1 MIQIFDVDKRRIGVI
16 DDLDDLQVIKTLSSG
31 DKTISF
37 SYPKIG
43 AETAHLKPENY
54 LRTEKDEY
62 VLKKVETGDTKNK
75 YTAVLNVEELESQEF
90 LYGFASE
97 TQTAR
102 DCLEFAFEGTGWK
115 VGICTITKRRTI
127 DIEETTNA
135 WEVLQ
140 EVLDTYRCECRI
152 HTLTKTVDIME
163 AIGEDRGAYFMEGLN
178 LRKLTVKSDT
188 YDFYTRIYPVGAD
201 GITPEII
208 LGVPYID
215 NHQYTDKVIPRYWK
229 DERYTITEN
238 LIEDARAKLDAAS
251 KPYTAYTA
259 DVADLA
265 AQSDEYD
272 VLAYDIGDMVTLVS
286 KTEKTKEK
294 QRIVK
299 LTEYPK
305 HPEKNTCELSSV
317 SKTFAQI
324 QEETQEKMKSD
335 AVEVAQSRTKKVLRG
350 GYWTTEQVQAAITSS
365 EEKLTATV
373 QAARTEQRDLT
384 EQTRDEMKEYVDA
397 INNVA
402 LERMTNEYTT
412 KLEQTSTDF
421 DITIRS
427 LEETVTSQGEEFQEF
442 RQENETF
449 FHHTAEGLE
458 IGKKQDGGIMPFS
471 TMLSNLRLEFR
482 QDGKA
487 VAYIQHDKLHINN
500 VEAVR
505 RWSVGAA
512 EDGGYFDFISTRYGM
527 GVKWREAQEEDEAET
542 QEAQVQAFAARAAA
556 RTVYQQLI
564 DDSGVFKVV
573 EA

>member
-1 MIQIFDVDKRRIGVI
+1 MIQILDAAKKRIGAI
-16 DDLDDLQVIKTLSSG
+16 DDLEDLKVEKTLSSG

-37 SYPKIG
+37 SYPKNG
-43 AETAHLKPENY
+43 VELEKLKPENY

-62 VLKKVETGDTKNK
+62 VLKKVETGETQNK
-75 YTAVLNVEELESQEF
+75 YTAMLNVEELEAQEF

-102 DCLEFAFEGTGWK
+102 ACLEFAFEGTGWK

-135 WEVLQ
+135 WEVFQ
-140 EVLDTYRCECRI
+140 EVLDTYRAECRI

-238 LIEDARAKLDAAS
+238 LIEDAQARLDAAS

-265 AQSDEYD
+265 AQSEEYD
-272 VLAYDIGDMVTLVS
+272 ILAYDIGDMVTLTS

-305 HPEKNTCELSSV
+305 HPEQNTCELSSA

-384 EQTRDEMKEYVDA
+384 EQTRNDLKEYVDTL
-397 INNVA
+397 NNVA
-402 LERMTNEYTT
+402 IERMTNEYSTQ
-412 KLEQTSTDF
+412 LEQTSTNF
-421 DITIRS
+421 DVTIRS
-427 LEETVTSQGEEFQEF
+427 LEETVTSQGDEFQEF

-449 FHHTAEGLE
+449 FHHTADGLE
-458 IGKKQDGGIMPFS
+458 IGQKQDGGVMPFS
-471 TMLSNLRLEFR
+471 TLLSNLRLEFR

-505 RWSVGAA
+505 CWSVGAA

-527 GVKWREAQEEDEAET
+527 GVKWREAQEEDE
-542 QEAQVQAFAARAAA
+542 QAQAQTFAARAAVRA
-556 RTVYQQLI
+556 AVPEYKQLI
-564 DDSGVFKVV
+564 DDSGVFEVVKV
-573 EA
+573 

>member
-1 MIQIFDVDKRRIGVI
+1 MIQILDAAKKRIGAI
-16 DDLDDLQVIKTLSSG
+16 DDLDDLKVEKTLSSG

-37 SYPKIG
+37 SYPKNG
-43 AETAHLKPENY
+43 VELEKLKPENY

-62 VLKKVETGDTKNK
+62 VLKKVETGETQNK
-75 YTAVLNVEELESQEF
+75 YTAMMNVEELEAQEF
-90 LYGFASE
+90 LHGFASE

-102 DCLEFAFEGTGWK
+102 ACLEFAFEGTGWK

-140 EVLDTYRCECRI
+140 EVLDTYRAECRI

-238 LIEDARAKLDAAS
+238 LIEDAQARLDAAS

-265 AQSDEYD
+265 AQSEEYD
-272 VLAYDIGDMVTLVS
+272 VLAYDIGDMVTLTS

-305 HPEKNTCELSSV
+305 HPEQNTCELSSV

-384 EQTRDEMKEYVDA
+384 EQTRNDLKEYADTL
-397 INNVA
+397 NNVA
-402 LERMTNEYTT
+402 IERMTNEYSTQ
-412 KLEQTSTDF
+412 LEQTSTNF
-421 DITIRS
+421 DVTIRS
-427 LEETVTSQGEEFQEF
+427 LEETVTSQGDEFQEF

-449 FHHTAEGLE
+449 FHHTADGLE
-458 IGKKQDGGIMPFS
+458 IGQKQDGGVMPFS
-471 TMLSNLRLEFR
+471 TLLSNLRLEFR

-527 GVKWREAQEEDEAET
+527 GVKWREAQEEDE
-542 QEAQVQAFAARAAA
+542 QAQAQTFAARAAVRA
-556 RTVYQQLI
+556 AVPEYKQLI
-564 DDSGVFKVV
+564 DDSGVFEVVKV
-573 EA
+573 

>member
-1 MIQIFDVDKRRIGVI
+1 MIQILDAAKKRIGAI
-16 DDLDDLQVIKTLSSG
+16 DDLDDLKVEKTLSSG

-37 SYPKIG
+37 SYPKNG
-43 AETAHLKPENY
+43 VELEKLKPENY

-62 VLKKVETGDTKNK
+62 VLKKVETGETQNK
-75 YTAVLNVEELESQEF
+75 YTALLNVEELEAQEF

-102 DCLEFAFEGTGWK
+102 ACLEFAFEGTGWK

-140 EVLDTYRCECRI
+140 EVLDTYRAECRI

-238 LIEDARAKLDAAS
+238 LIEDAQARLDAAS

-265 AQSDEYD
+265 AQSEEYD
-272 VLAYDIGDMVTLVS
+272 ILAYDIGDMVTLTS

-305 HPEKNTCELSSV
+305 HPEQNTCELSSV

-384 EQTRDEMKEYVDA
+384 EQTRNDLKEYADTL
-397 INNVA
+397 NNVA
-402 LERMTNEYTT
+402 IERMTNEYSTQ
-412 KLEQTSTDF
+412 LEQTSTNF
-421 DITIRS
+421 DVTIRS
-427 LEETVTSQGEEFQEF
+427 LEETVTSQGDEFQEF

-449 FHHTAEGLE
+449 FHHKADGLE
-458 IGKKQDGGIMPFS
+458 IGQKQDGGIMPFS
-471 TMLSNLRLEFR
+471 TLLSNLRLEFR

-527 GVKWREAQEEDEAET
+527 GVKWREAQEEDE
-542 QEAQVQAFAARAAA
+542 QAQAQTFAARAAVRA
-556 RTVYQQLI
+556 AVLEYKQLI
-564 DDSGVFKVV
+564 DDSGVFEVVKV
-573 EA
+573 

>member
-1 MIQIFDVDKRRIGVI
+1 MIQILDAAKKRIGAI
-16 DDLDDLQVIKTLSSG
+16 DDLDDLKVEKTLSSG

-37 SYPKIG
+37 SYPKNG
-43 AETAHLKPENY
+43 VELEKLKPENY

-62 VLKKVETGDTKNK
+62 VLKKVETGETQNK
-75 YTAVLNVEELESQEF
+75 YTALLNVEELEAQEF

-102 DCLEFAFEGTGWK
+102 ACLEFAFEGTGWK

-140 EVLDTYRCECRI
+140 EVLDTYRAECRI

-238 LIEDARAKLDAAS
+238 LIEDAQARLDAAS

-265 AQSDEYD
+265 AQSEEYD
-272 VLAYDIGDMVTLVS
+272 VLAYDIGDMVTLTS

-305 HPEKNTCELSSV
+305 HPEQNTCELSSV

-384 EQTRDEMKEYVDA
+384 EQTRNDLKEYADTL
-397 INNVA
+397 NNVA
-402 LERMTNEYTT
+402 IERMTNEYSTQ
-412 KLEQTSTDF
+412 LEQTSTNF
-421 DITIRS
+421 DVTIRS
-427 LEETVTSQGEEFQEF
+427 LEETVTSQGDEFQEF

-449 FHHTAEGLE
+449 FHHTADGLE
-458 IGKKQDGGIMPFS
+458 IGQKQDGGVMPFS
-471 TMLSNLRLEFR
+471 TLLSNLRLEFR

-527 GVKWREAQEEDEAET
+527 GVKWREAQEEDE
-542 QEAQVQAFAARAAA
+542 QAQAQTFAARAAVRA
-556 RTVYQQLI
+556 AVPEYKQLI
-564 DDSGVFKVV
+564 DDSGVFEVVKV
-573 EA
+573 

>member
-1 MIQIFDVDKRRIGVI
+1 MIQIFDDVKRRIGGI
-16 DDLDDLQVIKTLSSG
+16 DDLDDLQVVKTLSTG
-31 DKTISF
+31 DKTVSF
-37 SYPKIG
+37 SYPKKG
-43 AETAHLKPENY
+43 AEVKNLKPENY

-62 VLKKVETGDTKNK
+62 VLKKVETGETKNK
-75 YTAVLNVEELESQEF
+75 YTAVLNVEELEAQEF

-102 DCLEFAFEGTGWK
+102 ECLEFAFEGTGWK
-115 VGICTITKRRTI
+115 VGICTITKRRTV

-140 EVLDTYRCECRI
+140 EVLNTYRAECEI
-152 HTLTKTVDIME
+152 HTLTKTIDIME
-163 AIGEDRGAYFMEGLN
+163 AIGRDRGAYFMEGLN

-238 LIEDARAKLDAAS
+238 LIEDAQARLDAAS

-286 KTEKTKEK
+286 KTESTKEK

-373 QAARTEQRDLT
+373 QTARTEQRDLT
-384 EQTRDEMKEYVDA
+384 EQVRNDLKEYADTL
-397 INNVA
+397 NGVA

-427 LEETVTSQGEEFQEF
+427 LEETVTSQGDEFHEF

-449 FHHTAEGLE
+449 FHHTEDGLE

-471 TMLSNLRLEFR
+471 TLLSNLRLEFR
-482 QDGKA
+482 QEGKA
-487 VAYIQHDKLHINN
+487 VAYVQHDKMHINN

-527 GVKWREAQEEDEAET
+527 GVKWREAQGEE
-542 QEAQVQAFAARAAA
+542 QAQAQTFAARAAVRA
-556 RTVYQQLI
+556 AVPEYRQLI
-564 DDSGVFKVV
+564 DDSGVFEVVKV
-573 EA
+573 

>member
-1 MIQIFDVDKRRIGVI
+1 MIQILDAAKKRIGAI
-16 DDLDDLQVIKTLSSG
+16 DDLDDLKVEKTLSSG

-37 SYPKIG
+37 SYPKNG
-43 AETAHLKPENY
+43 VELEKLKPENY

-62 VLKKVETGDTKNK
+62 VLKKVETGETQNK
-75 YTAVLNVEELESQEF
+75 YTALLNVEELEAQEF

-102 DCLEFAFEGTGWK
+102 ACLEFAFEGTGWK

-140 EVLDTYRCECRI
+140 EVLDTYRAECRI

-238 LIEDARAKLDAAS
+238 LIEDAQARLDVAS

-265 AQSDEYD
+265 AQSEEYD
-272 VLAYDIGDMVTLVS
+272 ILAYDIGDMVTLTS

-305 HPEKNTCELSSV
+305 HPEQNTCELSSV

-384 EQTRDEMKEYVDA
+384 EQTRNDLKEYADTL
-397 INNVA
+397 NNVA
-402 LERMTNEYTT
+402 IERMTNEYSTQ
-412 KLEQTSTDF
+412 LEQTSTNF
-421 DITIRS
+421 DVTIRS
-427 LEETVTSQGEEFQEF
+427 LEETVTSQGNEFQEF

-449 FHHTAEGLE
+449 FHHTADGLE
-458 IGKKQDGGIMPFS
+458 IGQKQDGGVMPFS
-471 TMLSNLRLEFR
+471 TLLSNLRLEFR

-527 GVKWREAQEEDEAET
+527 GVKWREAQEEDE
-542 QEAQVQAFAARAAA
+542 QAQAQTFAARAAVRA
-556 RTVYQQLI
+556 AVPEYKQLI
-564 DDSGVFKVV
+564 DDSGVFEVVKV
-573 EA
+573 

>member
-1 MIQIFDVDKRRIGVI
+1 MIQILDAAKKRIGAI
-16 DDLDDLQVIKTLSSG
+16 DDLDDLKVEKTLSSG

-37 SYPKIG
+37 SYPKNG
-43 AETAHLKPENY
+43 VELEKLKPENY

-62 VLKKVETGDTKNK
+62 VLKKVETGETQNK
-75 YTAVLNVEELESQEF
+75 YTAMLNVEELEAQEF

-102 DCLEFAFEGTGWK
+102 ACLEFAFEGTGWK

-140 EVLDTYRCECRI
+140 EVLDTYRAECRI

-215 NHQYTDKVIPRYWK
+215 NNQYTDKVIPRYWK

-238 LIEDARAKLDAAS
+238 LIEDAQARLDAAS

-265 AQSDEYD
+265 AQSEEYD
-272 VLAYDIGDMVTLVS
+272 ILAYDIGDMVTLTS

-305 HPEKNTCELSSV
+305 HPEQNTCELSSV

-384 EQTRDEMKEYVDA
+384 EQTRNNLKEYADTL
-397 INNVA
+397 NNVA
-402 LERMTNEYTT
+402 IERMTNEYSTQ
-412 KLEQTSTDF
+412 LEQTSTNF
-421 DITIRS
+421 DVTIRS
-427 LEETVTSQGEEFQEF
+427 LEETVTSQGDEFQEF

-449 FHHTAEGLE
+449 FHHTADGLE
-458 IGKKQDGGIMPFS
+458 IGQKQDGGVMPFS
-471 TMLSNLRLEFR
+471 TLLSNLRLEFR

-527 GVKWREAQEEDEAET
+527 GVKWREAQEEDE
-542 QEAQVQAFAARAAA
+542 QAQAQTFAARAAVRA
-556 RTVYQQLI
+556 AVPEYKQLI
-564 DDSGVFKVV
+564 DDSGVFEVVKV
-573 EA
+573 

>member
-1 MIQIFDVDKRRIGVI
+1 MIQILDAAKKRIGAI
-16 DDLDDLQVIKTLSSG
+16 DDLDDLKVEKTLSSG

-37 SYPKIG
+37 SYPKNG
-43 AETAHLKPENY
+43 VELEKLKPENY

-62 VLKKVETGDTKNK
+62 VLKKVETGETQNK
-75 YTAVLNVEELESQEF
+75 YTAMLNVEELEAQEF
-90 LYGFASE
+90 LHGFASE

-102 DCLEFAFEGTGWK
+102 ACLEFAFEGTGWK

-135 WEVLQ
+135 WEVFQ
-140 EVLDTYRCECRI
+140 EVLDTYRAECRI

-238 LIEDARAKLDAAS
+238 LIEDAQARLDAAS

-265 AQSDEYD
+265 AQSEEYD
-272 VLAYDIGDMVTLVS
+272 VLAYDIGDMVTLTS

-305 HPEKNTCELSSV
+305 HPEQNTCELSSV

-384 EQTRDEMKEYVDA
+384 EQTRNDLKEYADTL
-397 INNVA
+397 NNVA
-402 LERMTNEYTT
+402 IERMTNEYSTQ
-412 KLEQTSTDF
+412 LEQTSTNF
-421 DITIRS
+421 DVTIRS
-427 LEETVTSQGEEFQEF
+427 LEETVTSQGDEFQEF

-449 FHHTAEGLE
+449 FHHTADGLE
-458 IGKKQDGGIMPFS
+458 IGQKQDGGVMPFS
-471 TMLSNLRLEFR
+471 TLLSNLRLEFR

-527 GVKWREAQEEDEAET
+527 GVKWREAQEEDE
-542 QEAQVQAFAARAAA
+542 QAQAQTFAARAAVRA
-556 RTVYQQLI
+556 AVPEYKQLI
-564 DDSGVFKVV
+564 DDSGVFEVVKV
-573 EA
+573 

>member
-1 MIQIFDVDKRRIGVI
+1 MIQILDAAKKRIGAI
-16 DDLDDLQVIKTLSSG
+16 DDLDDLKVEKTLSSG

-37 SYPKIG
+37 SYPKNG
-43 AETAHLKPENY
+43 VELEKLKPENY

-62 VLKKVETGDTKNK
+62 VLKKVETGETQNK
-75 YTAVLNVEELESQEF
+75 YTAMLNVEELEAQEF

-102 DCLEFAFEGTGWK
+102 ACLEFAFEGTGWK
-115 VGICTITKRRTI
+115 VGICTITKRRTV

-135 WEVLQ
+135 WKVLQ
-140 EVLDTYRCECRI
+140 EVLDTYRAECRI

-238 LIEDARAKLDAAS
+238 LIEDAQARLDAAS

-265 AQSDEYD
+265 AQSEEYD
-272 VLAYDIGDMVTLVS
+272 VLAYDIGDMVTLTS

-299 LTEYPK
+299 MTEYPK
-305 HPEKNTCELSSV
+305 HPEQNTCELSSV

-384 EQTRDEMKEYVDA
+384 EQTRNDLKEYADTL
-397 INNVA
+397 NNVA
-402 LERMTNEYTT
+402 IERMTNEYSTQ
-412 KLEQTSTDF
+412 LEQTSTNF

-427 LEETVTSQGEEFQEF
+427 LEETVTSQGDEFQEF

-449 FHHTAEGLE
+449 FHHTADGLE
-458 IGKKQDGGIMPFS
+458 IGQKQDGGVMPFS
-471 TMLSNLRLEFR
+471 TLLSNLRLEFR

-527 GVKWREAQEEDEAET
+527 GVKWREAQEEDEQAK
-542 QEAQVQAFAARAAA
+542 AQTFAARAAVRA
-556 RTVYQQLI
+556 AVPEYKQLI
-564 DDSGVFKVV
+564 DDSGTFEVVKV
-573 EA
+573 

>member
-1 MIQIFDVDKRRIGVI
+1 MIQIFDAVKRRIGAI

-37 SYPKIG
+37 RYPKSG
-43 AETAHLKPENY
+43 EETKHLKPENY
-54 LRTEKDEY
+54 LRTETDEY
-62 VLKKVETGDTKNK
+62 VLKKVETGDTTNK
-75 YTAVLNVEELESQEF
+75 YTAQLNVEELESQEF

-102 DCLEFAFEGTGWK
+102 DCLEFAFEETGWK

-127 DIEETTNA
+127 DVEETTNA

-140 EVLDTYRCECRI
+140 EVLNTYRCECRI

-163 AIGEDRGAYFMEGLN
+163 AIGEDRGAYFVEGLN

-238 LIEDARAKLDAAS
+238 LIEDAQARVDAAS

-265 AQSDEYD
+265 AQSDEYN
-272 VLAYDIGDMVTLVS
+272 VLAYDIGDMVSLVS
-286 KTEKTKEK
+286 KTEGTKEK

-373 QAARTEQRDLT
+373 QTARTEQRDLT
-384 EQTRDEMKEYVDA
+384 EQTRNDLKEYADTL
-397 INNVA
+397 NSVA

-449 FHHTAEGLE
+449 FHHTADGLE

-471 TMLSNLRLEFR
+471 TLLSNLRLEFR

-487 VAYIQHDKLHINN
+487 VAYVQHDKMHINN

-527 GVKWREAQEEDEAET
+527 GVKWREAQEEEE
-542 QEAQVQAFAARAAA
+542 QAQAQTFATRAAVRA
-556 RTVYQQLI
+556 AVPEYRQLI
-564 DDSGVFKVV
+564 DDSGVFEVV
-573 EA
+573 KA

>member
-1 MIQIFDVDKRRIGVI
+1 MIQILDAAKKRIGAI
-16 DDLDDLQVIKTLSSG
+16 DDLDDLKVEKTLSSG

-37 SYPKIG
+37 SYPKNG
-43 AETAHLKPENY
+43 VELEKLKPENY

-62 VLKKVETGDTKNK
+62 VLKKVETGETQNK
-75 YTAVLNVEELESQEF
+75 YTAILNVEELEAQEF

-102 DCLEFAFEGTGWK
+102 ACLEFAFEGTGWK

-127 DIEETTNA
+127 DIEEATNA

-140 EVLDTYRCECRI
+140 EVLDTYRAECRI

-163 AIGEDRGAYFMEGLN
+163 TIGEDRGAYFMEGLN

-208 LGVPYID
+208 LGVPYIE

-238 LIEDARAKLDAAS
+238 LIEDAQARLDAAS

-265 AQSDEYD
+265 AQSEEYD
-272 VLAYDIGDMVTLVS
+272 VLAYDIGDMVTLTS

-305 HPEKNTCELSSV
+305 HPEQNTCELSSV

-335 AVEVAQSRTKKVLRG
+335 AVETAQSRTKKVLRG

-384 EQTRDEMKEYVDA
+384 EQTRNDLKEYADTL
-397 INNVA
+397 NNVA
-402 LERMTNEYTT
+402 IERMTNEYSTQ
-412 KLEQTSTDF
+412 LEQTSTNF
-421 DITIRS
+421 DVTIRS
-427 LEETVTSQGEEFQEF
+427 LEETVTSQGGEFQEF

-449 FHHTAEGLE
+449 FHHTADGLE
-458 IGKKQDGGIMPFS
+458 IGQKQDGGVMPFS
-471 TMLSNLRLEFR
+471 TLLSNLRLEFR

-527 GVKWREAQEEDEAET
+527 GVKWREAQEEDE
-542 QEAQVQAFAARAAA
+542 QAQAQTFTARAAVRA
-556 RTVYQQLI
+556 AVPEYRQLI
-564 DDSGVFKVV
+564 DDSGTFEVVKV
-573 EA
+573 

>member
-1 MIQIFDVDKRRIGVI
+1 MIQILDAAKKRIGAI
-16 DDLDDLQVIKTLSSG
+16 DDLDDLKVEKTLSSG

-37 SYPKIG
+37 SYPKNG
-43 AETAHLKPENY
+43 VELEKLKPENY

-62 VLKKVETGDTKNK
+62 VLKKVETGETQNK
-75 YTAVLNVEELESQEF
+75 YTAMLNVEELEAQEF

-102 DCLEFAFEGTGWK
+102 ACLEFAFEGTGWK

-135 WEVLQ
+135 WEVFQ
-140 EVLDTYRCECRI
+140 EVLDTYRAECRI

-238 LIEDARAKLDAAS
+238 LIEDAQARLDAAS

-265 AQSDEYD
+265 AQSEEYD
-272 VLAYDIGDMVTLVS
+272 ILAYDIGDMVTLTS

-305 HPEKNTCELSSV
+305 HPEQNTCELSSA

-384 EQTRDEMKEYVDA
+384 EQTRNDLKEYADTL
-397 INNVA
+397 NNVA
-402 LERMTNEYTT
+402 IERMTNEYSTQ
-412 KLEQTSTDF
+412 LEQTSTNF
-421 DITIRS
+421 DVTIRS
-427 LEETVTSQGEEFQEF
+427 LEETVTSQGDEFQEF

-449 FHHTAEGLE
+449 FHHTADGLE
-458 IGKKQDGGIMPFS
+458 IGQKQDGGVMPFS
-471 TMLSNLRLEFR
+471 TLLSNLRLEFR

-527 GVKWREAQEEDEAET
+527 GVKWREAQEEDE
-542 QEAQVQAFAARAAA
+542 QAQAQTFAARAAVRA
-556 RTVYQQLI
+556 EVPEYKQLI
-564 DDSGVFKVV
+564 DDSGVFEVVKV
-573 EA
+573 

>member
-1 MIQIFDVDKRRIGVI
+1 MIQILDAAKKRIGAI
-16 DDLDDLQVIKTLSSG
+16 DDLDDLKVEKTLSSG

-37 SYPKIG
+37 SYPKNG
-43 AETAHLKPENY
+43 VELEKLKPENY

-62 VLKKVETGDTKNK
+62 VLKKVETGETQNK
-75 YTAVLNVEELESQEF
+75 YTAILNVEELEAQEF

-102 DCLEFAFEGTGWK
+102 ACLEFAFEGTGWK

-140 EVLDTYRCECRI
+140 EVLDTYRAECRI

-163 AIGEDRGAYFMEGLN
+163 TIGEDRGAYFMEGLN

-238 LIEDARAKLDAAS
+238 LIEDAQARLDAAS

-265 AQSDEYD
+265 AQSEEYD
-272 VLAYDIGDMVTLVS
+272 VLAYDIGDMVTLTS

-305 HPEKNTCELSSV
+305 HPEQNTCELSSV

-335 AVEVAQSRTKKVLRG
+335 AVETAQSRTKKVLRG

-384 EQTRDEMKEYVDA
+384 EQTRNDLKEYADTL
-397 INNVA
+397 NNVA
-402 LERMTNEYTT
+402 IERMTNEYSTQ
-412 KLEQTSTDF
+412 LEQTSTNF
-421 DITIRS
+421 DVTIRS
-427 LEETVTSQGEEFQEF
+427 LEETVTSQGGEFQEF

-449 FHHTAEGLE
+449 FHHTADGLE
-458 IGKKQDGGIMPFS
+458 IGQKQDGGVMPFS
-471 TMLSNLRLEFR
+471 TLLSNLRLEFR

-487 VAYIQHDKLHINN
+487 VAYIQYDKLHINN

-527 GVKWREAQEEDEAET
+527 GVKWREAQEEDEQA
-542 QEAQVQAFAARAAA
+542 QEQTFTARAAVRA
-556 RTVYQQLI
+556 AVPEYRQLI
-564 DDSGVFKVV
+564 DDSGTFEVVKV
-573 EA
+573 

>member
-1 MIQIFDVDKRRIGVI
+1 MIQILDAAKKRIGAI
-16 DDLDDLQVIKTLSSG
+16 DDLDDLKVEKTLSSG

-37 SYPKIG
+37 SYPKNG
-43 AETAHLKPENY
+43 VELEKLKPENY

-62 VLKKVETGDTKNK
+62 VLKKVETGETQNK
-75 YTAVLNVEELESQEF
+75 YTALLNVEELEAQEF

-102 DCLEFAFEGTGWK
+102 ACLEFAFEGTGWT
-115 VGICTITKRRTI
+115 VGICTITKRRTV
-127 DIEETTNA
+127 DIEESTNA
-135 WEVLQ
+135 WKVLQ
-140 EVLDTYRCECRI
+140 EVLDTYRAECRI

-163 AIGEDRGAYFMEGLN
+163 AIGEDRGAYFVEGLN

-238 LIEDARAKLDAAS
+238 LIEDAQARLDAAS

-272 VLAYDIGDMVTLVS
+272 VLAYDIGDMVTLTS

-305 HPEKNTCELSSV
+305 HPEQNTCELSSV

-384 EQTRDEMKEYVDA
+384 EQTRNDLKEYADTL
-397 INNVA
+397 NNVA
-402 LERMTNEYTT
+402 IERMTNEYSTQ
-412 KLEQTSTDF
+412 LEQTSTNF
-421 DITIRS
+421 DVTIRS
-427 LEETVTSQGEEFQEF
+427 LEETVTSQGDEFQEF

-449 FHHTAEGLE
+449 FHHTADGLE
-458 IGKKQDGGIMPFS
+458 IGQKQDGGVMPFS
-471 TMLSNLRLEFR
+471 TLLSNLRLEFR

-527 GVKWREAQEEDEAET
+527 GVKWREAQEEDE
-542 QEAQVQAFAARAAA
+542 QAQAQTFAARAAVRA
-556 RTVYQQLI
+556 AVPEYRQLI
-564 DDSGVFKVV
+564 DDSGTFEVVKV
-573 EA
+573 

>member
-1 MIQIFDVDKRRIGVI
+1 MIQILDAAKKRIGGI
-16 DDLDDLQVIKTLSSG
+16 DDLDDLKVEKTLSSG

-37 SYPKIG
+37 SYPKNG
-43 AETAHLKPENY
+43 AELEKLKPENY

-62 VLKKVETGDTKNK
+62 VLKKVKTGETQNK
-75 YTAVLNVEELESQEF
+75 YTAQLNVEELEAQEF

-102 DCLEFAFEGTGWK
+102 ACLEFAFEGTGWK

-135 WEVLQ
+135 WKVLQ
-140 EVLDTYRCECRI
+140 EVLDTYRAECKI

-238 LIEDARAKLDAAS
+238 LIEDAQARLDAAS

-265 AQSDEYD
+265 AQSEEYD
-272 VLAYDIGDMVTLVS
+272 VLAYDIGDMVTLTS
-286 KTEKTKEK
+286 KTEKAKEK

-305 HPEKNTCELSSV
+305 HPEQNTCELSSV

-384 EQTRDEMKEYVDA
+384 EQTRNDLKEYADTL
-397 INNVA
+397 NNVA
-402 LERMTNEYTT
+402 IERMTNEYSTQ
-412 KLEQTSTDF
+412 LEQTSTNF

-427 LEETVTSQGEEFQEF
+427 LEETVTSQGDEFQEF

-449 FHHTAEGLE
+449 FHHTADGLE
-458 IGKKQDGGIMPFS
+458 IGQKQDGGVMPFS
-471 TMLSNLRLEFR
+471 TLLSNLRLEFR

-527 GVKWREAQEEDEAET
+527 GVKWREAQEEDE
-542 QEAQVQAFAARAAA
+542 QAQAQTFAARAAVRA
-556 RTVYQQLI
+556 AVPKYRQLI
-564 DDSGVFKVV
+564 DDSGVFEVVKV
-573 EA
+573 

>member
-1 MIQIFDVDKRRIGVI
+1 MIQILDAAKKRIGGI
-16 DDLDDLQVIKTLSSG
+16 DDLDDLKVEKTLSSG

-37 SYPKIG
+37 SYPKNG
-43 AETAHLKPENY
+43 VELEKLKPENY

-62 VLKKVETGDTKNK
+62 VLKKVETGETQNK
-75 YTAVLNVEELESQEF
+75 YTAQLNVEELEAQEF

-102 DCLEFAFEGTGWK
+102 ACLEFAFEGTGWK
-115 VGICTITKRRTI
+115 VGICTITKRRTV

-135 WEVLQ
+135 WKVLQ
-140 EVLDTYRCECRI
+140 EVLDTYRAECRI

-238 LIEDARAKLDAAS
+238 LIEDAQARLDAAS

-265 AQSDEYD
+265 AQSEEYD
-272 VLAYDIGDMVTLVS
+272 VLAYDIGDMVTLTS

-305 HPEKNTCELSSV
+305 HPEQNTCELSSV

-384 EQTRDEMKEYVDA
+384 EQTRNDLKEYADTL
-397 INNVA
+397 NNVA
-402 LERMTNEYTT
+402 IERMTNEYSTQ
-412 KLEQTSTDF
+412 LEQTSTNF

-427 LEETVTSQGEEFQEF
+427 LEETVTSQGDEFQEF

-449 FHHTAEGLE
+449 FHHTADGLE
-458 IGKKQDGGIMPFS
+458 IGQKQDGGVMPFS
-471 TMLSNLRLEFR
+471 TLLSNLRLEFR

-527 GVKWREAQEEDEAET
+527 GVKWREAQEEDE
-542 QEAQVQAFAARAAA
+542 QAQAQTFAARAAVRA
-556 RTVYQQLI
+556 AVPEYRQLI
-564 DDSGVFKVV
+564 DDSGTFEVVKV
-573 EA
+573 

>member
-1 MIQIFDVDKRRIGVI
+1 MIQILDAAKKRIGAI
-16 DDLDDLQVIKTLSSG
+16 DDLDDLKVEKTLSSG

-37 SYPKIG
+37 SYPKNG
-43 AETAHLKPENY
+43 VELEKLKPENY

-62 VLKKVETGDTKNK
+62 VLKKVETGETQNK
-75 YTAVLNVEELESQEF
+75 YTAMLNVEELEAQEF

-102 DCLEFAFEGTGWK
+102 ACLEFAFEGTGWK

-135 WEVLQ
+135 WEVFQ
-140 EVLDTYRCECRI
+140 EVLDTYRAECRI

-238 LIEDARAKLDAAS
+238 LIEDAQARLDAAS

-265 AQSDEYD
+265 AQSEEYD
-272 VLAYDIGDMVTLVS
+272 ILAYDIGDMVTLTS

-305 HPEKNTCELSSV
+305 HPEQNTCELSSV

-384 EQTRDEMKEYVDA
+384 EQTRNDLKEYADTL
-397 INNVA
+397 NNVA
-402 LERMTNEYTT
+402 IERMTNEYSTQ
-412 KLEQTSTDF
+412 LEQTSTNF
-421 DITIRS
+421 DVTIRS
-427 LEETVTSQGEEFQEF
+427 LEETVTSQGDEFQEF

-449 FHHTAEGLE
+449 FHHTADGLE
-458 IGKKQDGGIMPFS
+458 IGQKQDGGVMPFS
-471 TMLSNLRLEFR
+471 TLLSNLRLEFR

-527 GVKWREAQEEDEAET
+527 GVKWREAQEEDE
-542 QEAQVQAFAARAAA
+542 QAQAQTFAARAAVRA
-556 RTVYQQLI
+556 AVPEYKQLI
-564 DDSGVFKVV
+564 DDSGVFEVVKV
-573 EA
+573 

>member
-1 MIQIFDVDKRRIGVI
+1 MIQILDAAKKRIGAI
-16 DDLDDLQVIKTLSSG
+16 DDLDDLKVEKTLSSG

-37 SYPKIG
+37 SYPKNG
-43 AETAHLKPENY
+43 VELEKLKPENY
-54 LRTEKDEY
+54 IRTEKDEY
-62 VLKKVETGDTKNK
+62 VLKKVETGETQNK
-75 YTAVLNVEELESQEF
+75 YTAILNVEELEAQEF

-102 DCLEFAFEGTGWK
+102 ACLEFAFEGTGWK

-140 EVLDTYRCECRI
+140 EVLDTYRAECRI

-163 AIGEDRGAYFMEGLN
+163 TIGEDRGAYFMEGLN

-208 LGVPYID
+208 LGVPYIE

-238 LIEDARAKLDAAS
+238 LIEDAQARLDAAS

-265 AQSDEYD
+265 AQSEEYD
-272 VLAYDIGDMVTLVS
+272 VLAYDIGDMVTLTS

-305 HPEKNTCELSSV
+305 HPEQNTCELSSV

-335 AVEVAQSRTKKVLRG
+335 AVETAQSRTKKVLRG

-384 EQTRDEMKEYVDA
+384 EQTRNDLKEYADTL
-397 INNVA
+397 NNVA
-402 LERMTNEYTT
+402 IERMTNEYSTQ
-412 KLEQTSTDF
+412 LEQTSTNF
-421 DITIRS
+421 DVTIRS
-427 LEETVTSQGEEFQEF
+427 LEETVTSQGGEFQEF

-449 FHHTAEGLE
+449 FHHTADGLE
-458 IGKKQDGGIMPFS
+458 IGQKQDGGVMPFS
-471 TMLSNLRLEFR
+471 TLLSNLRLEFR

-527 GVKWREAQEEDEAET
+527 GVKWREAQEEDE
-542 QEAQVQAFAARAAA
+542 QAQAQTFTARAAVRA
-556 RTVYQQLI
+556 AVPEYRQLI
-564 DDSGVFKVV
+564 DDSGTFEVVKV
-573 EA
+573 

>member
-1 MIQIFDVDKRRIGVI
+1 MIQILDAAKKRIGAI
-16 DDLDDLQVIKTLSSG
+16 DDLDDLKVERTLSSG

-37 SYPKIG
+37 SYPKNG
-43 AETAHLKPENY
+43 VELEKLKPENY

-62 VLKKVETGDTKNK
+62 VLKKVETGETQNK
-75 YTAVLNVEELESQEF
+75 YTAMLNVEELEAQEF

-102 DCLEFAFEGTGWK
+102 ACLEFAFEGTGWK

-135 WEVLQ
+135 WEVFQ
-140 EVLDTYRCECRI
+140 EVLDTYRAECRI

-238 LIEDARAKLDAAS
+238 LIEDAQARLDVAS

-265 AQSDEYD
+265 AQSEEYD
-272 VLAYDIGDMVTLVS
+272 ILAYDIGDMVTLTS

-305 HPEKNTCELSSV
+305 HPERNTCELSSV

-384 EQTRDEMKEYVDA
+384 EQTRNDLKEYADTL
-397 INNVA
+397 NNVA
-402 LERMTNEYTT
+402 IERMTNEYSTQ
-412 KLEQTSTDF
+412 LEQTSTNF
-421 DITIRS
+421 DVTIRS
-427 LEETVTSQGEEFQEF
+427 LEETVTSQGDEFQEF

-449 FHHTAEGLE
+449 FHHTADGLE
-458 IGKKQDGGIMPFS
+458 IGQKQDGGVMPFS
-471 TMLSNLRLEFR
+471 TLLSNLRLEFR

-527 GVKWREAQEEDEAET
+527 GVKWREAQEEDE
-542 QEAQVQAFAARAAA
+542 QAQAQTFAARAAVRA
-556 RTVYQQLI
+556 AVPEYKQLI
-564 DDSGVFKVV
+564 DDSGVFEVVKV
-573 EA
+573 

>member
-1 MIQIFDVDKRRIGVI
+1 MIQIFDVGKRRIGAI

-37 SYPKIG
+37 SYPKNG
-43 AETAHLKPENY
+43 KETEHLKPENY

-62 VLKKVETGDTKNK
+62 VLKKVETGDKTNK
-75 YTAVLNVEELESQEF
+75 YTALLNVEELESQEF

-140 EVLDTYRCECRI
+140 EVLDTYRCECAI

-178 LRKLTVKSDT
+178 LRKLTVQSDT

-238 LIEDARAKLDAAS
+238 LIEDAQARLDAAS

-265 AQSDEYD
+265 SQSKEYD
-272 VLAYDIGDMVTLVS
+272 ILAYDIGDMVTLVS

-373 QAARTEQRDLT
+373 QTARTEQRDLT
-384 EQTRDEMKEYVDA
+384 EQTRDEMKEYVDT
-397 INNVA
+397 INSVA

-427 LEETVTSQGEEFQEF
+427 LEETVTSQGDEFQEF

-449 FHHTAEGLE
+449 FHHTADGLE

-471 TMLSNLRLEFR
+471 TLLSNLRLEFR

-487 VAYIQHDKLHINN
+487 VAYVQHDKLHINN

-527 GVKWREAQEEDEAET
+527 GVKWREAQEEED
-542 QEAQVQAFAARAAA
+542 EAQVQTFAARAATRA
-556 RTVYQQLI
+556 VVPEYKQLI
-564 DDSGVFKVV
+564 DDSGVFEVV